1 MSTDSPVS
9 SPRPSQPTRR
19 RWLAWGAAG
28 AAGLGLGWAARP
40 SDVGAPHDAY
50 FSRLSRALRAEG
62 VHQPTLVID
71 RERLHANA
79 RQVRA
84 HLDARL
90 ALRLVNKSLPSLSL
104 LDELAERMDTTRQM
118 VFNLPYLRLMAQ
130 HRPDHDLLLGKPLPV
145 AAAAEWLKGPA
156 ALGPQA
162 TQRVQWLIDTP
173 TRLAQY
179 RDLARAQRTP
189 LRINLEIDVG
199 LRRGGVADEATL
211 REMIQ
216 LMHDEP
222 WLRWSGLMGYDAHT
236 QKIPD
241 VAGSRARA
249 HEHVLSTYRARLATL
264 HTAGLPQQDEV
275 LTLNTGGSPTYR
287 LHRADGPANE
297 VALGSAL
304 VKPSDFDTEA
314 LADLQPAAWIATP
327 VLKVQPFRTPE
338 GVEVLGALAQTW
350 DRNQRT
356 AHHLH
361 GGHWLAHPISPAGLQ
376 ASGLIGPSSNQQLFL
391 GSGRQALQPD
401 ELVFF
406 RPTQSEAVLQQFG
419 DIAVVEGDRVTT
431 WWPVFPARA

>member
-1 MSTDSPVS
+1 
-9 SPRPSQPTRR
+9 
-19 RWLAWGAAG
+19 
-28 AAGLGLGWAARP
+28 
-40 SDVGAPHDAY
+40 
-50 FSRLSRALRAEG
+50 
-62 VHQPTLVID
+62 
-71 RERLHANA
+71 
-79 RQVRA
+79 
-84 HLDARL
+84 
-90 ALRLVNKSLPSLSL
+90 
-104 LDELAERMDTTRQM
+104 
-118 VFNLPYLRLMAQ
+118 
-130 HRPDHDLLLGKPLPV
+130 
-145 AAAAEWLKGPA
+145 
-156 ALGPQA
+156 
-162 TQRVQWLIDTP
+162 VQWLIDTP

-189 LRINLEIDVG
+189 LRINIEIDVG
-199 LRRGGVADEATL
+199 LRRGGVADDVTL

-216 LMHDEP
+216 LMQHEP

-249 HEHVLSTYRARLATL
+249 HEYVLSTYRARLAALLATQ
-264 HTAGLPQQDEV
+264 LPQQDEA
-275 LTLNTGGSPTYR
+275 LTLNTGGSSTYR
-287 LHRADGPANE
+287 LHRADGPAND

-304 VKPSDFDTEA
+304 VKPSDFDIEA

-327 VLKVQPFRTPE
+327 VLKVQAFRTPQ
-338 GVEVLGALAQTW
+338 GVGALGTLAQAW

-361 GGHWLAHPISPAGLQ
+361 GGHWLARPVSPAGLQ

-419 DIAVVEGDRVTT
+419 DIAVVEGDRVTA